1 MIRSLT
7 SGISGMQQF
16 QQRLDVIGNNISN
29 VNTTGFKS
37 ARVDFEDAFSQT
49 IQAASPGSANTS
61 TVAGIQIGSGVTTA
75 AVRNLFTQ
83 GAISRTGV
91 QTDLAVSGDG
101 FFVVKDP
108 VTSADF
114 VTRSGDFR
122 IDQNGYLI
130 TNRGFRVQGF
140 TDSTTDKN
148 LLTTI
153 GDLRI
158 DRGTPPPSLPV
169 VDANAEI
176 SSFSIDNEGV
186 VTVRLTDGREYIR
199 GQVLMQAFRDPQA
212 LMKEGGNLYSGIS
225 NAGPLGGG
233 GSPNPRPPGTN
244 GLGRIQSGA
253 LELANVDLATE
264 FSNMITTQRAFQ
276 ASARII
282 TTSDEIL
289 QELVNLKR

>member
-1 MIRSLT
+1 
-7 SGISGMQQF
+7 MQQF

-29 VNTTGFKS
+29 VNTSGFKS
-37 ARVDFEDAFSQT
+37 ARVDFEDSFSQT

-61 TVAGIQIGSGVTTA
+61 TVAGIQIGSGVSTGA
-75 AVRNLFTQ
+75 IRNQFTQ

-91 QTDLAVSGDG
+91 QTDLAVSGEG
-101 FFVVKDP
+101 FFVVRDP
-108 VTSADF
+108 LTSAEY

-140 TDSTTDKN
+140 TDTATSKSG
-148 LLTTI
+148 LSTI
-153 GDLRI
+153 GDLEI
-158 DRGTPPPSLPV
+158 NMGTPPAGITPAPG
-169 VDANAEI
+169 ATI
-176 SSFSIDNEGV
+176 SSFAIDLEGV
-186 VTVRLTDGREYIR
+186 VTVRLSDGNEYIR
-199 GQVLMQAFRDPQA
+199 GQVLMQRFQDPQA
-212 LMKEGGNLYSGIS
+212 LMKEGGNLYSGIG
-225 NAGPLGGG
+225 NAGPLGGA
-233 GSPNPRPPGTN
+233 GSPTPQPPGSS

-253 LELANVDLATE
+253 IELANVDLASE
-264 FSNMITTQRAFQ
+264 FSAMITTQRAFQ